1 MSLFIKGA
9 QVLHQGT
16 FKSLDVQIVKSRI
29 IAMGEHLSIPSDAAF
44 LDAAGLLLVPGFI
57 DIHTHGAL
65 EIDFNHADAGQV
77 NRVSRFFASRGVT
90 GYLPTILT
98 DTTQTMLRQLDVLS
112 DPNVLAANPTIA
124 GIHLEGPFLC
134 PAYKGAMPGHL
145 LRQCDVAL
153 FRELYAASRNTI
165 KIMTLAPELDGAI
178 ALIEEAAS
186 LGVNVSLGHSSASYE
201 QTMAAIKAGAKG
213 TTHIMNAMKLLHMH
227 DPAIL
232 TAVLEQD
239 VYAEMICD
247 GFHLHPPIVRLLL
260 KIKGYDRMIAVTDSL
275 SATGCPNGSYQL
287 GVHTVI
293 VKDGDAKVADS
304 GVRAGST
311 LTMDRAL
318 KNLLSYTGKPAEQLS
333 ALVSTNAAR
342 LLGLEDVGELDVGKR
357 ADLVALDGDYRVQC
371 TIAGGSIIHRGERY
385 V

>member
-1 MSLFIKGA
+1 MSLYIRGA
-9 QVLHQGT
+9 QVLHQGA
-16 FKSLDVQIVKSRI
+16 FKSLDLHIAGTRIV
-29 IAMGEHLSIPSDAAF
+29 AMQEHLDVPEQANV
-44 LDAAGLLLVPGFI
+44 LDAAGHFLVPGFI

-65 EIDFNHADAGQV
+65 DVDFNHAQAEDVAT
-77 NRVSRFFASRGVT
+77 VSRFFGSCGVT
-90 GYLPTILT
+90 TYLPTVLT
-98 DTTQTMLRQLDVLS
+98 DTVQTMLKQLDILS
-112 DPNVLAANPTIA
+112 DPALLVENPTI
-124 GIHLEGPFLC
+124 GGLHLEGPFLC
-134 PAYKGAMPGHL
+134 QAYKGAMPGHL
-145 LRQCDVAL
+145 LRQCDVSL

-165 KIMTLAPELDGAI
+165 KIITLAPELDGAI
-178 ALIEEAAS
+178 DLIQEAVS

-201 QTMAAIKAGAKG
+201 QTMAAIKAGARG

-260 KIKGYDRMIAVTDSL
+260 KIKGYDRMVAVTDSL
-275 SATGCPNGSYQL
+275 SATGCPDGNYQL
-287 GVHTVI
+287 GVHRI
-293 VKDGDAKVADS
+293 VVNQGDARIVDS

-318 KNLLSYTGKPAEQLS
+318 KNLLSYTDKPAEQLS

-342 LLGLEDVGELDVGKR
+342 MLGLEDVGELDIAKR
-357 ADLVALDGDYRVQC
+357 ADLVALDADCRVQC
-371 TIAGGSIIHRGERY
+371 TIAGGSIVYRGERY
-385 V
+385 A